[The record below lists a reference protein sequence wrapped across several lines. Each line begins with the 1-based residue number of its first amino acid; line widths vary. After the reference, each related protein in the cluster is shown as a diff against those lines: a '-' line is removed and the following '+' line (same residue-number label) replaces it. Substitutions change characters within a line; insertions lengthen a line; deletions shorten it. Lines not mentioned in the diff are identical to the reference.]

1 MARETLYLRLG
12 PDEQASWLLDDDPSQ
27 VWEGTLAQAAP
38 SAAGRQVVVLV
49 PGADVALSH
58 VAVPTRNR
66 GRMAA
71 AVPFLLE
78 EQLAADVEESHFAL
92 GERDAAGILAVAVV
106 DRARMDQWL
115 ARLKEA
121 GVQPDRMIPD
131 LLLLPYEAGEW
142 SLLFETGG
150 VLVRNAPQGG
160 LGIDA
165 ANASFMLQRALADSE
180 VKPERLRAWLAEG
193 VPAAVLPDDLGIGV
207 SHETLRVP
215 PLLFLA
221 AQAHDPHVIDLLQ
234 GPYSRREQLGRIWRP
249 WRPVAALLAVWV
261 VLLFGMEIVH
271 YRQLSAEQARLRDEV
286 AQIYLQTFP
295 DAKRIVPGHER
306 DQMEQRLKV
315 LRGGGGDVGEFI
327 GLLSAVS
334 APAVALGGVSI
345 DHLSYKAGEIDLDL
359 SIADLQRL
367 DQLKERLA
375 EATHM
380 NVEIQSAT
388 TRANGV
394 DARLQI
400 KGGRT

>member
-1 MARETLYLRLG
+1 MARETLYLRFG
-12 PDEQASWLLDDDPSQ
+12 AGEQVSWLLDDDPTQ

-38 SAAGRQVVVLV
+38 NAAGRQVVVVV
-49 PGADVALSH
+49 PGVDVVLSQ

-92 GERDAAGILAVAVV
+92 GERDAAGTLAVAIV
-106 DRARMDQWL
+106 DRARMDEWL
-115 ARLKEA
+115 TRLREA

-131 LLLLPYEAGEW
+131 PLLLPYETGEW
-142 SLLFETGG
+142 SLLFEADG

-165 ANASFMLQRALADSE
+165 ANAGFMLQRALAESE
-180 VKPERLRAWLAEG
+180 VKPERLRVWLAEG
-193 VPAAVLPDDLGIGV
+193 VPAAVLPDDLGIGI

-215 PLLFLA
+215 PLLFMA

-234 GPYSRREQLGRIWRP
+234 GPYSRRERLGRLWRP

-261 VLLFGMEIVH
+261 VLQFGMEIVH
-271 YRQLSAEQARLRDEV
+271 YRQLSDEQARLREDV
-286 AQIYLQTFP
+286 AKIYLQTFP
-295 DAKRIVPGHER
+295 DAKRVVPGHER

-315 LRGGGGDVGEFI
+315 LRGGGGDAGEFI
-327 GLLSAVS
+327 GLLGAVS
-334 APAVALGGVSI
+334 APAALGSVSI

-375 EATHM
+375 DATHM

-388 TRANGV
+388 TRDNGV